1 LNHAED
7 VNSFLDNIPDF
18 TTPTWEQERRF
29 IPVKV
34 GPNTGKIAKHV
45 HVEEFAISIKYVQ
58 YASNTLFFVLA
69 LLGICP
75 TRASRKAI
83 APPMH

>member
-1 LNHAED
+1 M
-7 VNSFLDNIPDF
+7 NSFLDNIPDF

-29 IPVKV
+29 IRIKV
-34 GPNTGKIAKHV
+34 GLKTGKIAKHV
-45 HVEEFAISIKYVQ
+45 HAEEFAISIMYVQ
-58 YASNTLFFVLA
+58 YAANTLFVVLA

>member
-1 LNHAED
+1 M
-7 VNSFLDNIPDF
+7 NSLLDDISDF
-18 TTPTWEQERRF
+18 TTPICEQERRF
-29 IPVKV
+29 ILIKV
-34 GPNTGKIAKHV
+34 GPETGKIARHV
-45 HVEEFAISIKYVQ
+45 HVEEFAISIMYVQ
-58 YASNTLFFVLA
+58 YAANTSFFVLA